1 MDSEKHLSTVGDL
14 KVVAKLTGFAGKS
27 TNRNGGRY
35 DLRVGSNEVD
45 EWQKLWVGDKEEGV
59 WGESFWQCI
68 GSLVIAGNVAMFTHN
83 YANHSVSSGN
93 FWGDIGDIKNNVS
106 LVESGVA
113 VVWRRNFSDDHRDQK
128 QAVDL
133 FSRELLKIYC
143 EHGIHG
149 LIADFEYTEN
159 PMSVYF
165 NGENTVT
172 FTANA
177 IDKKSL
183 FSPTINS
190 F

>member
-1 MDSEKHLSTVGDL
+1 MVTEKILAELHQLNVR
-14 KVVAKLTGFAGKS
+14 AKLSDYAGKS
-27 TNRNGGRY
+27 TNRNGGRH

-45 EWQKLWVGDKEEGV
+45 EWQKLWVGDKSEGA

-68 GSLVIAGNVAMFTHN
+68 GSLVIASNMAMFTHN
-83 YANHSVSSGN
+83 YAHHSVSSGN
-93 FWGDIGDIKNNVS
+93 FWGDIGGIKNNVGV
-106 LVESGVA
+106 VESGVA
-113 VVWRRNFSDDHRDQK
+113 VVWRRNFSDKHRDQK

-133 FSRELLKIYC
+133 FSRELLKIYG

-159 PMSVYF
+159 PMSGYF
-165 NGENTVT
+165 DGNNTLT
-172 FTANA
+172 FTANG

-183 FSPTINS
+183 FSPTISS